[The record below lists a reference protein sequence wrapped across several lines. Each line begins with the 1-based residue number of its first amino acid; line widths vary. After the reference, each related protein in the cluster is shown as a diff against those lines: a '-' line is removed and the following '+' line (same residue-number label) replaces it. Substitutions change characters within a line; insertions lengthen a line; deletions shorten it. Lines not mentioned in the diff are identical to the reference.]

1 VQVFYSLL
9 KNHVGEWFLDL
20 QILSLAYNKA
30 EIAVRVHSI
39 IDKFAE
45 RGLRSLGVARQAS
58 ALDAPCFIIL
68 VTTMFFFTT

>member
-1 VQVFYSLL
+1 M
-9 KNHVGEWFLDL
+9 
-20 QILSLAYNKA
+20 SLAYNKA
-30 EIAVRVHSI
+30 EIAVRVHSV

-58 ALDAPCFIIL
+58 ALNAPCFIVL